1 LVAQR
6 DESCRIRDEMRRD
19 LYGHAMTTA
28 APTTET
34 ERLAALARYQIVGHR
49 VGPDLSAIVRLAAQ
63 VCAAPGAVINLIDA
77 THQWQ
82 PVAVG
87 MVCDVYD
94 RSEVMCQHTIRGHAV
109 VHVADASADD
119 RFSDNPFVTGVRGA
133 VRMYAS
139 APLVTPDGHVI
150 GTLCVVD
157 DTPRSLS
164 RRQLRSL
171 RDLADQVV
179 TQLEIRR
186 QSRLAE
192 DQLAS
197 VARANRELETV
208 NEDLTRFA
216 FVAAHDLKSPLAGV
230 TGFAE
235 LLARHY
241 AGDLPE
247 PAREAVGYVVEGCRR
262 MNVMVDDLLRYSR
275 AGSEPL
281 DLVSV
286 PLDDVVA
293 EAVHNVQAAVRATQ
307 ADIQVDPMPVV
318 RGNRTQLV
326 QLMQNLIGNAVKF
339 AGHLGSGSPRV
350 TVSATAARA
359 GWWRVSVSDNGP
371 GVPAESRDRIFAM
384 FERVDHTVEGS
395 GIGLATCKRIVE
407 RYGGVIEV
415 GAAQGGGAAFYFT
428 VPAG

>member
-1 LVAQR
+1 
-6 DESCRIRDEMRRD
+6 
-19 LYGHAMTTA
+19 MTTVVPA
-28 APTTET
+28 TET
-34 ERLAALARYQIVGHR
+34 DRVAALASYQIVGHR
-49 VGPDLSAIVRLAAQ
+49 VGPDLSAIVRFAAQ
-63 VCAAPGAVINLIDA
+63 VCEAPAAVINLIDA
-77 THQWQ
+77 TRQWQ
-82 PVAVG
+82 AVAFG
-87 MVCDVYD
+87 MVCSVYD
-94 RSEVMCQHTIRGHAV
+94 RTDVMCQHTIRGHAV
-109 VHVADASADD
+109 NHVADAAADE
-119 RFSDNPFVTGVRGA
+119 RFSDNPFVTGELGC

-139 APLVTPDGHVI
+139 APLVTPAGHVL
-150 GTLCVVD
+150 GTLCVID
-157 DTPRSLS
+157 EAPRRLS
-164 RRQLRSL
+164 RQQLRSL

-186 QSRLAE
+186 QSRAAD

-241 AGDLPE
+241 SGDLPE

-275 AGSEPL
+275 AGSEQL
-281 DLVSV
+281 DVGGV
-286 PLDDVVA
+286 ELDDVVA
-293 EAVHNVQAAVRATQ
+293 EAVRNLQAALQATG
-307 ADIQVDPMPVV
+307 ADVQVDPMPVV
-318 RGNRTQLV
+318 RGDRTQLV

-339 AGHLGSGSPRV
+339 AGHPSPRTPRV
-350 TVSATAARA
+350 TVTAEAAPA
-359 GWWRVSVSDNGP
+359 GWWKVTVSDNGP
-371 GVPAESRDRIFAM
+371 GVPAASRDRIFAM
-384 FERVDHTVEGS
+384 FERVDHSIEGS

-415 GAAQGGGAAFYFT
+415 SEAPGGGAAFCFT

>member
-1 LVAQR
+1 
-6 DESCRIRDEMRRD
+6 
-19 LYGHAMTTA
+19 MTA
-28 APTTET
+28 VISVTET
-34 ERLAALARYQIVGHR
+34 ERLAAFDRYQIVGR
-49 VGPDLSAIVRLAAQ
+49 RFGPDLSAIVRLAAH
-63 VCAAPGAVINLIDA
+63 VCAAPAAVINLIGA
-77 THQWQ
+77 TRQWQ

-87 MVCDVYD
+87 MECNVYD
-94 RSEVMCQHTIRGHAV
+94 RSESMCDTTVRGGAL
-109 VHVADASADD
+109 VHVADASTDP
-119 RFSDNPFVTGVRGA
+119 RFSDSRFVTGELGS

-139 APLVTPDGHVI
+139 APLVTPDGHVL
-150 GTLCVVD
+150 GTLCVLD
-157 DTPRSLS
+157 EAPRSLS
-164 RRQLRSL
+164 RKQLRSL
-171 RDLADQVV
+171 RDLAEQVV

-186 QSRLAE
+186 QSHLAE

-241 AGDLPE
+241 AADLPE

-262 MNVMVDDLLRYSR
+262 MNVMVDDLLRYSK
-275 AGSEPL
+275 AGTEPL
-281 DLVSV
+281 EPDTV
-286 PLDDVVA
+286 PLDEVVA
-293 EAVHNVQAAVRATQ
+293 EAVRNLHAAVQTAEAEVRA
-307 ADIQVDPMPVV
+307 DRMPEV
-318 RGNRTQLV
+318 RGDRTQLV

-339 AGHLGSGSPRV
+339 AGRAGPVRPRV
-350 TVSATAARA
+350 TVTASAAQP
-359 GWWRVSVSDNGP
+359 GWWMVSVSDNGP
-371 GVPAESRDRIFAM
+371 GVPAAARDRIFAM
-384 FERVDHTVEGS
+384 FERVDHSIEGS

-415 GAAQGGGAAFYFT
+415 REAPGGGASFCFT